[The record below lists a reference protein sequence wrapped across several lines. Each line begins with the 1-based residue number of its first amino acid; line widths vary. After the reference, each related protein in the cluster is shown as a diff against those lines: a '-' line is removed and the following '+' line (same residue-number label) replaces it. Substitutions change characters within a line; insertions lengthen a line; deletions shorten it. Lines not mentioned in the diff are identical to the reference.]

1 MFERFISRPVLATV
15 ISVILVILGVVGIY
29 QLSITRFPDI
39 APPSVA
45 VTASYPGASAET
57 VGRSVAPPL
66 EEAINGVENMTYM
79 TSTSANDG
87 SLSITVFF
95 KQGTNADQAAVN
107 VQNRVAQ
114 AASRLP
120 SEVNQIGIST
130 VKRQNSQIM
139 LINLASS
146 VKAYDQ
152 IFLQNYAK
160 INIVDDL
167 SRVPGVGQV
176 SVYGNL
182 DYSMRIW
189 LRPQQMAAYKVTPQ
203 EVSAAI
209 QSQNLEAAPGSFGEN
224 STEAM
229 QYVMKYK
236 GKNPYPG
243 DYEQIVIR
251 ANPDGTLLKLGD
263 IARVEFGAYRY
274 TVDTK
279 ANAQPAVVLA
289 VYQAPGSNANEVETG
304 LRKVLKK
311 VSTSFPEG
319 ISYAIPFSSK
329 KVVDESIEQV
339 EHTLIEAFLLVF
351 LVVFIFLQDL
361 RSTII
366 PAIAVPVAIIGTFF
380 FMNLFGF
387 SINVLTLFGLVL
399 AIGIVVDDAIV
410 VVEAVHAKMEQNHY
424 PSKAATVSA
433 MREITKAIVTITLVM
448 ASVFLPVGFLQGS
461 TGVFYRQFAFTL
473 AIAILISAVNA
484 LTLSPAL
491 CALFLHDLHQEGS
504 AGKHEKL
511 KRFGDF
517 GHRFFSG
524 FNTGFS
530 ALKRKYLGSLVFLIR
545 NKRLTFTL
553 LALMIGLSFWL
564 FKTMPTGF
572 IPDEDNGFVIVSVTL
587 PPGASFAR
595 TQIAMDRAANTL
607 RAMPAVQKVLSISGI
622 NVLSRSSSPS
632 SGLLFL
638 QLKDLKERGPDGNI
652 KKILATISKKL
663 SNREGSF
670 FALAQ
675 PTVPGF
681 STVGGLEFVL
691 QDRSGGSLEKFG
703 GIAQGFIGELMKRPE
718 IGFAFTTFKATFPQY
733 ELQVDNIKAGQLGV
747 NVRDLLTVLQAYY
760 GSMQVSDFNRFGKYY
775 RVVIQ
780 SESGDRSEPSS
791 LNSMFVKNSKGAMV
805 PVSSVITLKRVYGTE
820 SVDHFNLFNAISINA
835 VVKPGFSTG
844 QAIKA
849 VEEVSRTT
857 LPSGFTYDWKGQ
869 SREEIESTGGLLLIF
884 MLSVVF
890 VYFLLAALYESYL
903 LPLAVMFSI
912 PTGLLGVI
920 LGIKLAGIE
929 NNIYVQVAV
938 IMLIGLLAKNAILIV
953 EFALQRRVEGI
964 SLSAAA
970 IAGAKARL
978 RPILMTS
985 LAFIA
990 GLLPLLFVTGP
1001 TAQGNHSIGAAAIG
1015 GMFMGMVIGIFIVP
1029 VLFIAF
1035 QHLQERITGPASP
1048 IVEAGDLLDE
1058 VMQKEKDRLI
1068 QATML
1073 D

>member
-15 ISVILVILGVVGIY
+15 ISVILVILGFVGMT

-39 APPSVA
+39 APPSVS

-57 VGRSVAPPL
+57 IGRSVAPPL
-66 EEAINGVENMTYM
+66 EEAINGVENMNYM

-95 KQGTNADQAAVN
+95 KQGTNPDQAAVN

-114 AASRLP
+114 ATSRLP
-120 SEVNQIGIST
+120 AEVNQIGVTT

-139 LINLASS
+139 LINLTSGARQ
-146 VKAYDQ
+146 YDQ

-167 SRVPGVGQV
+167 ARVPGVGQV
-176 SVYGNL
+176 SVYGNM

-224 STEAM
+224 SSAPM

-243 DYEQIVIR
+243 DYEEIVIR
-251 ANPDGTLLKLGD
+251 ANPDGSLLKLGD

-279 ANAQPAVVLA
+279 ANGRPAVVLA
-289 VYQAPGSNANEVETG
+289 VYQAPGSNANKVETG
-304 LRKVLKK
+304 LRKVLEKASK
-311 VSTSFPEG
+311 SFPSG
-319 ISYAIPFSSK
+319 ISYSIPFSSK
-329 KVVDESIEQV
+329 KVVDESIAQV
-339 EHTLIEAFLLVF
+339 EHTLFEAFLLVF
-351 LVVFIFLQDL
+351 LVVFLFLQDL

-410 VVEAVHAKMEQNHY
+410 VVEAVHSKMELQHY
-424 PSKAATVSA
+424 QAKVATVSA
-433 MREITKAIVTITLVM
+433 MREITKAIITITLVM

-491 CALFLHDLHQEGS
+491 CALFLTNLHGS
-504 AGKHEKL
+504 DGKGKHEKL
-511 KRFGDF
+511 KKFGEF

-524 FNTGFS
+524 FNHGFD
-530 ALKRKYLGSLVFLIR
+530 ALKRNYLVSLVFLIR
-545 NKRLTFTL
+545 NKAMTL
-553 LALMIGLSFWL
+553 GVLGVMIAASFWL
-564 FKTMPTGF
+564 FKVMPTGF

-587 PPGASFAR
+587 PPGASFVR
-595 TQIAMDRAANTL
+595 TQAAMDKAAVTL
-607 RAMPAVQKVLSISGI
+607 RAMPAVQKVVSIAGI
-622 NVLSRSSSPS
+622 NILSRSSSPS

-638 QLKDLKERGPDGNI
+638 QLKDLKDRGKDGNI
-652 KKILATISKKL
+652 KKLLATMSKKL
-663 SNREGSF
+663 GAIKEGSF

-691 QDRSGGSLEKFG
+691 QDRSGGSLEKFNG
-703 GIAQGFIGELMKRPE
+703 VAQGFIGELMKRPE
-718 IGFAFTTFKATFPQY
+718 IGFAFTTFKVTYPQY
-733 ELQVDNIKAGQLGV
+733 ELLVDNVKAGQLGV
-747 NVRDLLTVLQAYY
+747 NVKDLLSVLQAYY
-760 GSMQVSDFNRFGKYY
+760 GSTQASDFNRFGKYY
-775 RVVIQ
+775 RVVMQ
-780 SESGDRSEPSS
+780 SEPGDRAEPSS
-791 LNSMFVKNSKGAMV
+791 LNGIFVKNASGEMV
-805 PVSSVITLKRVYGTE
+805 PVTSVISLKRVFGTE
-820 SVDHFNLFNAISINA
+820 SVDHFNLFNAISVNA

-849 VEEVSRTT
+849 VEAVSLTT
-857 LPSGFTYDWKGQ
+857 LPSGYTYDWKGQ
-869 SREEIESTGGLLLIF
+869 SREELESTGGLLFIF

-903 LPLAVMFSI
+903 LPFAVMFSI
-912 PTGLLGVI
+912 PTGLLGVFF
-920 LGIKLAGIE
+920 GIKLAGIE

-953 EFALQRRVEGI
+953 EFALQRRVEGR
-964 SLSAAA
+964 SLSASA

-990 GLLPLLFVTGP
+990 GLLPLLFVSGP

-1015 GMFMGMVIGIFIVP
+1015 GMFFGMVFGILVVP
-1029 VLFIAF
+1029 VLFILF
-1035 QHLQERITGPASP
+1035 QNLQERLTGVARP
-1048 IVEAGDLLDE
+1048 IVEAGELLEE
-1058 VMQKEKDRLI
+1058 VVNKVKEDAV
-1068 QATML
+1068 QPS
-1073 D
+1073 

>member
-15 ISVILVILGVVGIY
+15 ISVILVILGLVGMN

-39 APPSVA
+39 APPSVS

-66 EEAINGVENMTYM
+66 EEAINGVENMTYL

-95 KQGTNADQAAVN
+95 KQGTNPDQAAVN

-114 AASRLP
+114 ATSRLP
-120 SEVNQIGIST
+120 AEVNQIGVTT

-146 VKAYDQ
+146 VKQYDQ

-189 LRPQQMAAYKVTPQ
+189 LRPKQMAAYKVTPQ
-203 EVSAAI
+203 EVTAAI
-209 QSQNLEAAPGSFGEN
+209 QNQNLEAAPGSFGEN
-224 STEAM
+224 STQAM

-236 GKNPYPG
+236 GKNRYPG
-243 DYEQIVIR
+243 EYENIVIR
-251 ANPDGTLLKLGD
+251 SNADGTLLKLGD

-279 ANAQPAVVLA
+279 ANGEPAVVLA
-289 VYQAPGSNANEVETG
+289 VYQAPGSNANKVESG
-304 LRKVLKK
+304 LRKVLEK
-311 VSTSFPEG
+311 VSGSFPAG
-319 ISYAIPFSSK
+319 ITYAIPFSSK
-329 KVVDESIEQV
+329 KVVDESIDQV
-339 EHTLIEAFLLVF
+339 VHTLLEAFLLVF

-361 RSTII
+361 RSTLI

-410 VVEAVHAKMEQNHY
+410 VVEAVHAKMEQKHY
-424 PSKAATVSA
+424 PAKVATVSA

-448 ASVFLPVGFLQGS
+448 SSVFLPVGFLQGS

-491 CALFLHDLHQEGS
+491 CALFLTDLHQKDKHSKFGS
-504 AGKHEKL
+504 
-511 KRFGDF
+511 FGE
-517 GHRFFSG
+517 RFFTSFNAG
-524 FNTGFS
+524 FE
-530 ALKRKYLGSLVFLIR
+530 AMKRKYLGSLVFLIR
-545 NKRLTFTL
+545 HKRVTFL
-553 LALMIGLSFWL
+553 FLGVIIALSVWM

-587 PPGASFAR
+587 PPGASFMR
-595 TQIAMDRAANTL
+595 TQAAMDKAAVTL
-607 RAMPAVQKVLSISGI
+607 RTIPALQKVVSIAGI
-622 NVLSRSSSPS
+622 NILSRSSSPS
-632 SGLLFL
+632 SGLLFI
-638 QLKDLKERGPDGNI
+638 QLKDHKDRGADGNI
-652 KKILATISKKL
+652 KKILATISQKL

-681 STVGGLEFVL
+681 STVGGLELVL
-691 QDRSGGSLEKFG
+691 QDRSGGELNKFS
-703 GIAQGFIGELMKRPE
+703 GISKRFLDELMKRPE
-718 IGFAFTTFKATFPQY
+718 IGFAFTNFKSIYPQY
-733 ELQVDNIKAGQLGV
+733 ELEVDNVKAGQLGV
-747 NVRDLLTVLQAYY
+747 NVKEIMTVLQAYY
-760 GSMQVSDFNRFGKYY
+760 GSMQASDFNRFGKYY
-775 RVVIQ
+775 RVVMQ
-780 SESGDRSEPSS
+780 AEPDERSEPSS
-791 LNSMFVKNSKGAMV
+791 LNGIFVKNSRGDMV
-805 PVSSVITLKRVYGTE
+805 PVASVITLKRVYGTE

-835 VVKPGFSTG
+835 VIKPGFSTG

-849 VEEVSRTT
+849 VEEVSKST
-857 LPSGFTYDWKGQ
+857 LPSGYTYDWKGQ
-869 SREEIESTGGLLLIF
+869 SREEIESTGGLLFIF
-884 MLSVVF
+884 LLSILF

-912 PTGLLGVI
+912 PTGLLGVF

-953 EFALQRRVEGI
+953 EFALQRRVSG
-964 SLSAAA
+964 STLSAAA
-970 IAGAKARL
+970 IEGAKARL

-990 GLLPLLFVTGP
+990 GLLPLLFVSGP
-1001 TAQGNHSIGAAAIG
+1001 AAQGNHSIGAAAIG
-1015 GMFMGMVIGIFIVP
+1015 GMLVGMVLGIFIVP
-1029 VLFIAF
+1029 VLFVTF
-1035 QHLQERITGPASP
+1035 QYLQERITGVASP
-1048 IVEAGDLLDE
+1048 IVEAGELLDE
-1058 VMQKEKDRLI
+1058 VVKKEKEYSRQLS
-1068 QATML
+1068 
-1073 D
+1073 

>member
-15 ISVILVILGVVGIY
+15 ISVILVILGTVGIF
-29 QLSITRFPDI
+29 QLPITRFPDI
-39 APPSVA
+39 APPSV
-45 VTASYPGASAET
+45 VVSASYPGASAET

-95 KQGTNADQAAVN
+95 KQGTNADQASVN

-114 AASRLP
+114 ATSQLP
-120 SEVNQIGIST
+120 AEVNQIGIST

-139 LINLASS
+139 LINLASD
-146 VKAYDQ
+146 VKEHDQ

-209 QSQNLEAAPGSFGEN
+209 RSQNLEAAPGSFGEN
-224 STEAM
+224 SSEAM

-251 ANPDGTLLKLGD
+251 ANPDGTVLKLGD

-274 TVDTK
+274 TVDTR
-279 ANAQPAVVLA
+279 ANAQDAVVLA
-289 VYQAPGSNANEVETG
+289 VYQSPGSNANEVETG
-304 LRKVLKK
+304 LRKALQKA
-311 VSTSFPEG
+311 SASFPTG
-319 ISYAIPFSSK
+319 VKYSIPFSSK
-329 KVVDESIEQV
+329 KVVDESIQQV
-339 EHTLIEAFLLVF
+339 QHTLIEAFLLVF
-351 LVVFIFLQDL
+351 LVVFLFLQDF
-361 RSTII
+361 RSTLI
-366 PAIAVPVAIIGTFF
+366 PAIAVPVAIVGTFF

-410 VVEAVHAKMEQNHY
+410 VVEAVHSKIEQKHY
-424 PSKAATVSA
+424 PAKAATVSA
-433 MREITKAIVTITLVM
+433 MREITKAIITITLVM
-448 ASVFLPVGFLQGS
+448 SSVFLPVGFLQGS

-491 CALFLHDLHQEGS
+491 CAHFLRDLHQESSG
-504 AGKHEKL
+504 GKHEKL
-511 KRFGDF
+511 KKFGAF
-517 GHRFFSG
+517 GHRFFVA
-524 FNTGFS
+524 FNTGFE
-530 ALKRKYLGSLVFLIR
+530 ALKKKYIGSLVYLIR
-545 NKRLTFTL
+545 NKRISFTL
-553 LALMIGLSFWL
+553 LAVMIGLSFWL
-564 FKTMPTGF
+564 FKTLPTGF

-595 TQIAMDRAANTL
+595 TKETMDRAVVTL
-607 RAMPAVQKVLSISGI
+607 RKTMPALQKVISVAGI
-622 NVLSRSSSPS
+622 NILSRSSSPS
-632 SGLLFL
+632 SGLLFI
-638 QLKDLKERGPDGNI
+638 QLKDHKDRGPDGNI
-652 KKILATISKKL
+652 KTILATITKNL

-681 STVGGLEFVL
+681 SAVGGLEFVL
-691 QDRSGGSLEKFG
+691 QDRTGGRLDKFG
-703 GIAQGFIGELMKRPE
+703 NVAEGFLSELMKRPE

-733 ELQVDNIKAGQLGV
+733 ELQVDNIKAAQLGV
-747 NVRDLLTVLQAYY
+747 NVSDLLTVLQAYY
-760 GSMQVSDFNRFGKYY
+760 GSIQASDFNRFGKYY
-775 RVVIQ
+775 RVIMQ
-780 SESGDRSEPSS
+780 SESNDRAEPA
-791 LNSMFVKNSKGAMV
+791 SMQGIFVKNSRGEMV

-820 SVDHFNLFNAISINA
+820 SVDHFNLFNAISVNA

-849 VEEVSRTT
+849 VDEVSKTH
-857 LPSGFTYDWKGQ
+857 LPLGYSYDWKGQ
-869 SREEIESTGGLLLIF
+869 SREEIESSGGLILIF
-884 MLSVVF
+884 MLSIVF
-890 VYFLLAALYESYL
+890 VYFLLSGLFESYL
-903 LPLAVMFSI
+903 LPLAVMLSI
-912 PTGLLGVI
+912 PTGLLGVFC
-920 LGIKLAGIE
+920 GIKLAGIA

-953 EFALQRRVEGI
+953 EFALQRRIEGM
-964 SLSAAA
+964 SLSASA
-970 IAGAKARL
+970 ISGAKARL

-990 GLLPLLFVTGP
+990 GLLPLLFVSGP

-1015 GMFMGMVIGIFIVP
+1015 GMFMGMVLGVFIVP
-1029 VLFIAF
+1029 VLFIVF

-1048 IVEAGDLLDE
+1048 IVEAGDLLEE
-1058 VMQKEKDRLI
+1058 VLQHEQDRSVT
-1068 QATML
+1068 AS
-1073 D
+1073 

>member
-15 ISVILVILGVVGIY
+15 ISVILVILGTVGIF
-29 QLSITRFPDI
+29 QLPITRFPDI
-39 APPSVA
+39 APPSV
-45 VTASYPGASAET
+45 VVSASYPGASAET

-95 KQGTNADQAAVN
+95 KQGTNADQASVN

-114 AASRLP
+114 ATSQLP
-120 SEVNQIGIST
+120 AEVNQIGIST

-139 LINLASS
+139 LINLASD
-146 VKAYDQ
+146 VKEHDQ

-209 QSQNLEAAPGSFGEN
+209 RSQNLEAAPGSFGEN
-224 STEAM
+224 SSEAM

-251 ANPDGTLLKLGD
+251 ANPDGTVLKLGD

-274 TVDTK
+274 TVDTR
-279 ANAQPAVVLA
+279 ANAQDAVVLA
-289 VYQAPGSNANEVETG
+289 VYQSPGSNANEVETG
-304 LRKVLKK
+304 LRKALQKA
-311 VSTSFPEG
+311 STSFPTG
-319 ISYAIPFSSK
+319 VKYSIPFSSK
-329 KVVDESIEQV
+329 KVVDESIQQV
-339 EHTLIEAFLLVF
+339 QHTLIEAFLLVF
-351 LVVFIFLQDL
+351 LVVFLFLQDF
-361 RSTII
+361 RSTLI
-366 PAIAVPVAIIGTFF
+366 PAIAVPVAIVGTFF

-410 VVEAVHAKMEQNHY
+410 VVEAVHSKIEQKHY
-424 PSKAATVSA
+424 PAKAATVSA
-433 MREITKAIVTITLVM
+433 MREITKAIITITLVM
-448 ASVFLPVGFLQGS
+448 SSVFLPVGFLQGS

-491 CALFLHDLHQEGS
+491 CALFLRDLHQESSG
-504 AGKHEKL
+504 GKHEKL
-511 KRFGDF
+511 KKFGAF
-517 GHRFFSG
+517 GHRFFVA
-524 FNTGFS
+524 FNTGFE
-530 ALKRKYLGSLVFLIR
+530 ALKKKYIGSLVYLIR
-545 NKRLTFTL
+545 NKRISFTL
-553 LALMIGLSFWL
+553 LAVMIGLSFWL
-564 FKTMPTGF
+564 FKTLPTGF

-595 TQIAMDRAANTL
+595 TKETMDRAVVTL
-607 RAMPAVQKVLSISGI
+607 RKTMPALQKVISVAGI
-622 NVLSRSSSPS
+622 NILSRSSSPS
-632 SGLLFL
+632 SGLLFI
-638 QLKDLKERGPDGNI
+638 QLKDHKDRGPDGNI
-652 KKILATISKKL
+652 KTILATITKNL

-681 STVGGLEFVL
+681 SAVGGLEFVL
-691 QDRSGGSLEKFG
+691 QDRTGGRLDKFG
-703 GIAQGFIGELMKRPE
+703 NVAEGFLSELMKRPE

-733 ELQVDNIKAGQLGV
+733 ELQVDNIKAAQLGV
-747 NVRDLLTVLQAYY
+747 NVSDLLTVLQAYY
-760 GSMQVSDFNRFGKYY
+760 GSIQASDFNRFGKYY
-775 RVVIQ
+775 RVIMQ
-780 SESGDRSEPSS
+780 SESNDRAEPA
-791 LNSMFVKNSKGAMV
+791 SMQGIFVKNSRGEMV

-820 SVDHFNLFNAISINA
+820 SVDHFNLFNAISVNA

-849 VEEVSRTT
+849 VDEVSKTH
-857 LPSGFTYDWKGQ
+857 LPLGYSYDWKGQ
-869 SREEIESTGGLLLIF
+869 SREEIESSGGLILIF
-884 MLSVVF
+884 MLSIVF
-890 VYFLLAALYESYL
+890 VYFLLSGLFESYL
-903 LPLAVMFSI
+903 LPLAVMLSI
-912 PTGLLGVI
+912 PTGLLGVFC
-920 LGIKLAGIE
+920 GIKLAGIA

-953 EFALQRRVEGI
+953 EFALQRRIEGM
-964 SLSAAA
+964 SLSASA
-970 IAGAKARL
+970 ISGAKARL

-990 GLLPLLFVTGP
+990 GLLPLLFVSGP

-1015 GMFMGMVIGIFIVP
+1015 GMFMGMVLGVFIVP
-1029 VLFIAF
+1029 VLFIVF

-1048 IVEAGDLLDE
+1048 IVEAGNLLEE
-1058 VMQKEKDRLI
+1058 VLQHEQDRSVT
-1068 QATML
+1068 AS
-1073 D
+1073 

>member
-1 MFERFISRPVLATV
+1 MLERFISRPVLATV
-15 ISVILVILGVVGIY
+15 ISVILVILGLVGMT
-29 QLSITRFPDI
+29 QLPITRFPDI
-39 APPSVA
+39 APPSVN

-95 KQGTNADQAAVN
+95 KQGTNPDQAAVN

-114 AASRLP
+114 ATSRLP
-120 SEVNQIGIST
+120 AEVNQIGINT

-139 LINLASS
+139 LINLASDTG
-146 VKAYDQ
+146 AFDQ

-176 SVYGNL
+176 SVYGNM

-189 LRPQQMAAYKVTPQ
+189 LRPRQMAAYRVTPQ
-203 EVSAAI
+203 EVAAAI

-224 STEAM
+224 SSQPL
-229 QYVMKYK
+229 QYIMKYR
-236 GKNPYPG
+236 GKYPYPL

-251 ANPDGTLLKLGD
+251 ANADGSLLRLGD

-279 ANAQPAVVLA
+279 ANSKPAVVLA
-289 VYQAPGSNANEVETG
+289 VFQAPGSNANNVEIG
-304 LRKVLKK
+304 LRKVLEKAAL
-311 VSTSFPEG
+311 SFPAG
-319 ISYAIPFSSK
+319 ISYSIPYSAK
-329 KVVDESIEQV
+329 KVVDESISQV
-339 EHTLIEAFLLVF
+339 QHTLLEAFLLVF
-351 LVVFIFLQDL
+351 LVVFLFLQDL

-387 SINVLTLFGLVL
+387 SVNVLTLFGLVL

-410 VVEAVHAKMEQNHY
+410 VVEAVHAKMEQKEY
-424 PSKAATVSA
+424 PAKIATVSA
-433 MREITKAIVTITLVM
+433 MREITMAIITITLVM

-473 AIAILISAVNA
+473 AIAILISALNA

-491 CALFLHDLHQEGS
+491 CTLFLTNLHHADGS
-504 AGKHEKL
+504 PKHK
-511 KRFGDF
+511 KIRFLGDA
-517 GHRFFSG
+517 GHRFFAG
-524 FNTGFS
+524 FNKTFN
-530 ALKRKYLGSLVFLIR
+530 LFKRNYLSSLVYFLR
-545 NKRLTFTL
+545 NKVLTFVFL
-553 LALMIGLSFWL
+553 GLIIAVSFWI
-564 FKTMPTGF
+564 FKVTPTGF
-572 IPDEDNGFVIVSVTL
+572 IPEEDNGFVIVSATL

-595 TQIAMDRAANTL
+595 TKASMRRAETIL
-607 RAMPAVQKVLSISGI
+607 QSLPAVKKVISVAGI
-622 NVLSRSSSPS
+622 NILSRTSSPS

-638 QLKDLKERGPDGNI
+638 QLKDHNERGPDGNI
-652 KKILATISKKL
+652 KKLLPLISKKL
-663 SNREGSF
+663 SGGDGSF

-681 STVGGLEFVL
+681 STVSGLEFVL
-691 QDRSGGSLEKFG
+691 QDRSGGSLDKFG
-703 GIAQGFIGELMKRPE
+703 NVAQGFIGELMKHPE
-718 IGFAFTTFKATFPQY
+718 IGFAFTTFKATNPQY
-733 ELQVDNIKAGQLGV
+733 EIVVDNIKAGQLGV
-747 NVRDLLTVLQAYY
+747 NVRELMTVLQAYY
-760 GSMQVSDFNRFGKYY
+760 GSLQASDFNRFGKYY
-775 RVVIQ
+775 RVIIQ
-780 SESGDRSEPSS
+780 AEPGDRTDLAS
-791 LNSMFVKNSKGAMV
+791 LDGIFVKNASGEMV
-805 PVSSVITLKRVYGTE
+805 PVTSVVTLKRVYGTE
-820 SVDHFNLFNAISINA
+820 AVDHFNLFNAISINA
-835 VVKPGFSTG
+835 TVKPGFSTG

-849 VEEVSRTT
+849 VEEVAKAS
-857 LPSGFTYDWKGQ
+857 LPTGYTYDWKGQ
-869 SREEIESTGGLLLIF
+869 SREEIESTGGLLFIF
-884 MLSVVF
+884 LLSVVF
-890 VYFLLAALYESYL
+890 VYFLLAGLYESYL

-912 PTGLLGVI
+912 PTGLLGVFA
-920 LGIKLAGIE
+920 GIKLAGIE

-953 EFALQRRVEGI
+953 EFALQRRVAGK

-970 IAGAKARL
+970 IEGAKARL

-985 LAFIA
+985 MAFVA

-1001 TAQGNHSIGAAAIG
+1001 AAQGNHSIGAAAIG
-1015 GMFMGMVIGIFIVP
+1015 GMFIGMVLGIFVVP
-1029 VLFIAF
+1029 VLFVTF
-1035 QHLQERITGPASP
+1035 QSLQERFTGPATP
-1048 IVEAGDLLDE
+1048 IVEAGILLDE
-1058 VMQKEKDRLI
+1058 VLKGENERSAMK
-1068 QATML
+1068 
-1073 D
+1073 

>member
-1 MFERFISRPVLATV
+1 MFERFISRPVLSTV
-15 ISVILVILGVVGIY
+15 ISVILVILGVVGMT

-39 APPSVA
+39 APPSVS
-45 VTASYPGASAET
+45 VSASYPGASAET

-66 EEAINGVENMTYM
+66 EESINGVENMTYM

-87 SLSITVFF
+87 SLSINVFF

-120 SEVNQIGIST
+120 AEVNQIGVST

-139 LINLASS
+139 LINLVSK
-146 VKAYDQ
+146 VKQYDQ
-152 IFLQNYAK
+152 TFLQNYAK

-167 SRVPGVGQV
+167 ARVPGVGQV
-176 SVYGNL
+176 SVYGNM

-189 LRPQQMAAYKVTPQ
+189 LKPQQMAAYGVNPQ
-203 EVSAAI
+203 EVAVAI
-209 QSQNLEAAPGSFGEN
+209 QSQNLEAAPGSFGEQ
-224 STEAM
+224 SGEAM
-229 QYVMKYK
+229 QFVMKYK

-243 DYEQIVIR
+243 DYEQMVIR
-251 ANPDGTLLKLGD
+251 ANPDGSLLKLGD

-274 TVDTK
+274 TVKSK
-279 ANAQPAVVLA
+279 ANGETSVVMAVF
-289 VYQAPGSNANEVETG
+289 QAPGSNANKVETE
-304 LRKVLKK
+304 LRKVLEKA
-311 VSTSFPEG
+311 SRSLPTG
-319 ISYAIPFSSK
+319 IEYSIPYSSK

-339 EHTLIEAFLLVF
+339 QHTLIEAFLLVF

-410 VVEAVHAKMEQNHY
+410 VVEAVHAKMEQKHY
-424 PSKAATVSA
+424 PAKVATVAA
-433 MREITKAIVTITLVM
+433 MREITTAIITITLVM

-491 CALFLHDLHQEGS
+491 CALFLTNLHGEGKS
-504 AGKHEKL
+504 RRHERFGGMG
-511 KRFGDF
+511 KRFF
-517 GHRFFSG
+517 TG
-524 FNTGFS
+524 FNAGFES
-530 ALKRKYLGSLVFLIR
+530 VKRRYLGSLVYLIR
-545 NKRLTFTL
+545 NKRLTFAV
-553 LALMIGLSFWL
+553 LAAIIAVSFWM
-564 FKTMPTGF
+564 FKVTPTGF
-572 IPDEDNGFVIVSVTL
+572 IPDEDNGFVIVSVTM
-587 PPGASFAR
+587 PPGASLNR
-595 TQIAMDRAANTL
+595 TQAAMGKAEGYL
-607 RAMPAVQKVLSISGI
+607 RSMPSVEKVITVAGI
-622 NVLSRSSSPS
+622 NILSRSSSPG
-632 SGLLFL
+632 SGLLFV
-638 QLKDLKERGPDGNI
+638 QLKDLDERGGQRNI
-652 KKILATISKKL
+652 KDILGTVTKKL
-663 SNREGSF
+663 GSIKEGSF
-670 FALAQ
+670 FALAM

-691 QDRSGGSLEKFG
+691 QDRGGGSLEKFS
-703 GIAQGFIGELMKRPE
+703 GIAQNFIGELMKRPE
-718 IGFAFTTFKATFPQY
+718 IGFAFSTFKATYPQY
-733 ELQVDNIKAGQLGV
+733 ELVVDNVKAGQLGV
-747 NVRDLLTVLQAYY
+747 NVRELFTVLQAYY
-760 GSMQVSDFNRFGKYY
+760 GSVQASDFNRFGKYY
-775 RVVIQ
+775 RVIMQ
-780 SESGDRSEPSS
+780 AEPGDRTDPSS
-791 LNSMFVKNSKGAMV
+791 MNGIYIRNAGGEMV
-805 PVSSVITLKRVYGTE
+805 PVSSLITLKRVYGTE
-820 SVDHFNLFNAISINA
+820 AVDHFNLFNAISVNA

-849 VEEVSRTT
+849 VEEVSRTA
-857 LPSGFTYDWKGQ
+857 LPTGYTYDWKGQ
-869 SREEIESTGGLLLIF
+869 SREELESTGGLLFIF
-884 MLSVVF
+884 LLSVVF

-903 LPLAVMFSI
+903 LPLAVMLSI
-912 PTGLLGVI
+912 PTGLIGVF

-953 EFALQRRVEGI
+953 EFALQRRVAGK

-970 IAGAKARL
+970 IEGAKARI

-990 GLLPLLFVTGP
+990 GLLPLLFVSGP
-1001 TAQGNHSIGAAAIG
+1001 AAQGNHSIGAAAIG
-1015 GMFMGMVIGIFIVP
+1015 GMFVGMVLGILVVP
-1029 VLFIAF
+1029 PLFVAF
-1035 QHLQERITGPASP
+1035 QSLQERFTGPAAK
-1048 IVEAGDLLDE
+1048 IVEAGTLLE
-1058 VMQKEKDRLI
+1058 EETEERMKYEG
-1068 QATML
+1068 
-1073 D
+1073 

>member
-15 ISVILVILGVVGIY
+15 ISILLVILGLVGIN

-87 SLSITVFF
+87 SLSIAVFF

-146 VKAYDQ
+146 VKAFDQ
-152 IFLQNYAK
+152 TFLQNYAK

-189 LRPQQMAAYKVTPQ
+189 LRPQQMAAYGVTPQ
-203 EVSAAI
+203 EVAAAI

-224 STEAM
+224 SSEVM

-251 ANPDGTLLKLGD
+251 ANPDGSLLRLGD

-279 ANAQPAVVLA
+279 ANGQASVVLA
-289 VYQAPGSNANEVETG
+289 VYQAPGSNANKVETG
-304 LRKVLKK
+304 LRKVLEKA
-311 VSTSFPEG
+311 SASFPSG
-319 ISYAIPFSSK
+319 VTYAIPYSSK

-339 EHTLIEAFLLVF
+339 IHTLVEAFLLVF

-361 RSTII
+361 RSTLI

-410 VVEAVHAKMEQNHY
+410 VVEAVHAKMEQKHY
-424 PSKAATVSA
+424 PSKVATVSA
-433 MREITKAIVTITLVM
+433 MREITTAIVTITMVM
-448 ASVFLPVGFLQGS
+448 ASVFLPVGFLEGS

-491 CALFLHDLHQEGS
+491 CALFLTNLHDADDEGNHAKS
-504 AGKHEKL
+504 KK
-511 KRFGDF
+511 FGDI
-517 GHRFFSG
+517 GHRFFTAFNAG
-524 FNTGFS
+524 FDGM
-530 ALKRKYLGSLVFLIR
+530 KRKYLGSIIFLIR

-553 LALMIGLSFWL
+553 LGVMVAVSALL
-564 FKTMPTGF
+564 FKTTPTGF
-572 IPDEDNGFVIVSVTL
+572 IPDEDNGFVIVSVTM
-587 PPGASFAR
+587 PPGSSFTR
-595 TQIAMDRAANTL
+595 TRGVMDKAAATL
-607 RAMPAVQKVLSISGI
+607 QTVPAVQKVLSISGI

-638 QLKDLKERGPDGNI
+638 QLKDLKDRGPDGQI
-652 KKILATISKKL
+652 KKVLGTINKKL
-663 SNREGSF
+663 AGGEASF

-681 STVGGLEFVL
+681 STVSGLEFVL
-691 QDRSGGSLEKFG
+691 QDRSGGPLDKFG
-703 GIAQGFIGELMKRPE
+703 NIAQGFIGELMKRPE
-718 IGFAFTTFKATFPQY
+718 IGFAFTTFKATNPQY
-733 ELQVDNIKAGQLGV
+733 ELVVDNIKAGQLGV
-747 NVRDLLTVLQAYY
+747 NVRELLSVLQAYY
-760 GSMQVSDFNRFGKYY
+760 GSMQASDFNRFGKYY
-775 RVVIQ
+775 RVMMQ
-780 SESGDRSEPSS
+780 SEPGDRAEAAS
-791 LNSMFVKNSKGAMV
+791 LNGIFVKNAAGSMV
-805 PVSSVITLKRVYGTE
+805 PVSSLITLKRVYGTE
-820 SVDHFNLFNAISINA
+820 AVDHFNLFNAISINA
-835 VVKPGFSTG
+835 TVKPGFSTG

-849 VEEVSRTT
+849 VEGVAKTS
-857 LPSGFTYDWKGQ
+857 LPSGYTYDWKGQ
-869 SREEIESTGGLLLIF
+869 SREELESSGGQLFIF
-884 MLSVVF
+884 ALSIIF

-912 PTGLLGVI
+912 PTGLLGVF
-920 LGIKLAGIE
+920 LGIKMAGID

-953 EFALQRRVEGI
+953 EFALQRRVAGS
-964 SLSAAA
+964 SLAAAA
-970 IAGAKARL
+970 IEGARARL

-985 LAFIA
+985 LAFVA
-990 GLLPLLFVTGP
+990 GLLPLMFVSGP
-1001 TAQGNHSIGAAAIG
+1001 AALGNHSIGAAAIG
-1015 GMFMGMVIGIFIVP
+1015 GMFFGMVLGIFIIP
-1029 VLFIAF
+1029 VLFITF
-1035 QHLQERITGPASP
+1035 QSLQERITGPAAA
-1048 IVEAGDLLDE
+1048 IVEAGVLLDE
-1058 VMQKEKDRLI
+1058 VADKEKERKGS
-1068 QATML
+1068 AS
-1073 D
+1073 

>member
-15 ISVILVILGVVGIY
+15 ISVILVILGLVGMN
-29 QLSITRFPDI
+29 QLAITRFPDI
-39 APPSVA
+39 APPSVS

-79 TSTSANDG
+79 ISTSANDG

-95 KQGTNADQAAVN
+95 KQGTNPDQAAVN
-107 VQNRVAQ
+107 VQNRVSQ
-114 AASRLP
+114 ATSRLP
-120 SEVNQIGIST
+120 AEVNQIGVST

-139 LINLASS
+139 LINLASTLPQ
-146 VKAYDQ
+146 YDT

-189 LRPQQMAAYKVTPQ
+189 LRPKQMAAYKVTPQ
-203 EVSAAI
+203 EVAAAI

-224 STEAM
+224 SGQAM

-236 GKNPYPG
+236 GKNRYPG
-243 DYEQIVIR
+243 EYENIVIR
-251 ANPDGTLLKLGD
+251 SNPDGSLLKLGD

-274 TVDTK
+274 SVNTK
-279 ANAQPAVVLA
+279 ANGEPAVVLA
-289 VYQAPGSNANEVETG
+289 VFQAPGSNANKVEIG
-304 LRKVLKK
+304 LRKALEK
-311 VSTSFPEG
+311 VSTSFPTG
-319 ISYAIPFSSK
+319 ITYSIPYSSK
-329 KVVDESIEQV
+329 KVVDESINQV
-339 EHTLIEAFLLVF
+339 IHTLIEAFLLVF

-361 RSTII
+361 RSTLI

-410 VVEAVHAKMEQNHY
+410 VVEAVHAKMEQKRY
-424 PSKAATVSA
+424 PAKVATVSA

-448 ASVFLPVGFLQGS
+448 SSVFLPVGFLEGS

-491 CALFLHDLHQEGS
+491 CALFLTNLHNPDG
-504 AGKHEKL
+504 AAHHHKF
-511 KRFGDF
+511 KRFGGF
-517 GHRFFSG
+517 GERFFTS
-524 FNTGFS
+524 FNASFE

-545 NKRLTFTL
+545 HKRLTFG
-553 LALMIGLSFWL
+553 ALGLVIAISFWM

-572 IPDEDNGFVIVSVTL
+572 IPDEDNGVVIVSVTL
-587 PPGASFAR
+587 PPGASLMR
-595 TQIAMDRAANTL
+595 TQVAMDNAAATMRTL
-607 RAMPAVQKVLSISGI
+607 PEVKKVLSIAGI
-622 NVLSRSSSPS
+622 NILTRSSSPS
-632 SGLLFL
+632 SGLLFI
-638 QLKDLKERGPDGNI
+638 QLKDHKERGSDGHI
-652 KKILATISKKL
+652 KKVLATISKKL

-691 QDRSGGSLEKFG
+691 QDRSGGDLEKFG
-703 GIAQGFIGELMKRPE
+703 TISKEFLDALMQRPE
-718 IGFAFTTFKATFPQY
+718 IGFAFTNFKATYPQY
-733 ELQVDNIKAGQLGV
+733 ELEVDNAKAGQLGV
-747 NVRDLLTVLQAYY
+747 NIKELMSVLQAYY
-760 GSMQVSDFNRFGKYY
+760 GSMQASDFNRFGKYY
-775 RVVIQ
+775 RVVMQ
-780 SESGDRSEPSS
+780 AEPTERTEPSS
-791 LNSMFVKNSKGAMV
+791 LNGVFVKNSRGDMV
-805 PVSSVITLKRVYGTE
+805 PVASVISLKRVYGTE

-849 VEEVSRTT
+849 VEEVSQST
-857 LPSGFTYDWKGQ
+857 LPAGYTYDWKGQ
-869 SREEIESTGGLLLIF
+869 SREEIESTGGLLFIF
-884 MLSVVF
+884 LLSIIF

-903 LPLAVMFSI
+903 LPFAVMLSI
-912 PTGLLGVI
+912 PTGLLGVF

-953 EFALQRRVEGI
+953 EFALQRRVAG
-964 SLSAAA
+964 STLSAAA
-970 IAGAKARL
+970 IEGAKARL

-990 GLLPLLFVTGP
+990 GLLPLLFVSGP
-1001 TAQGNHSIGAAAIG
+1001 AAQGNHSIGAAAIG
-1015 GMFMGMVIGIFIVP
+1015 GMLVGMVLGIFVVP
-1029 VLFIAF
+1029 VLFVTF
-1035 QHLQERITGPASP
+1035 QYLQERITGKATP
-1048 IVEAGDLLDE
+1048 IVEAGELLDE
-1058 VMQKEKDRLI
+1058 VLRKESEQQRQLS
-1068 QATML
+1068 
-1073 D
+1073 

>member
-15 ISVILVILGVVGIY
+15 ISVILVILGTVGIF
-29 QLSITRFPDI
+29 QLPITRFPDI
-39 APPSVA
+39 APPSV
-45 VTASYPGASAET
+45 VVSASSPGASAET

-95 KQGTNADQAAVN
+95 KQGTNADQASVN

-114 AASRLP
+114 ATSQLP
-120 SEVNQIGIST
+120 AEVNQIGIST

-139 LINLASS
+139 LINLASD
-146 VKAYDQ
+146 VKEHDQ

-209 QSQNLEAAPGSFGEN
+209 RSQNLEAAPGSFGEN
-224 STEAM
+224 SSEAM

-251 ANPDGTLLKLGD
+251 ANPDGTVLKLGD

-274 TVDTK
+274 TVDTR
-279 ANAQPAVVLA
+279 ANAQDAVVLA
-289 VYQAPGSNANEVETG
+289 VYQSPGSNANEVETG
-304 LRKVLKK
+304 LRKALQKA
-311 VSTSFPEG
+311 STSFPTG
-319 ISYAIPFSSK
+319 VKYSIPFSSK
-329 KVVDESIEQV
+329 KVVDESIQQV
-339 EHTLIEAFLLVF
+339 QHTLIEAFLLVF
-351 LVVFIFLQDL
+351 LVVFLFLQDF
-361 RSTII
+361 RSTLI
-366 PAIAVPVAIIGTFF
+366 PAIAVPVAIVGTFF

-410 VVEAVHAKMEQNHY
+410 VVEAVHSKIEQKHY
-424 PSKAATVSA
+424 PAKAATVSA
-433 MREITKAIVTITLVM
+433 MREITKAIITITLVM
-448 ASVFLPVGFLQGS
+448 SSVFLPVGFLQGS

-491 CALFLHDLHQEGS
+491 CALFLRDLHQESSG
-504 AGKHEKL
+504 GKHEKL
-511 KRFGDF
+511 KKFLAF
-517 GHRFFSG
+517 CHLFFVD
-524 FNTGFS
+524 FNTVFE
-530 ALKRKYLGSLVFLIR
+530 ALKKKYIGSLVYLIR
-545 NKRLTFTL
+545 NKRISFTL
-553 LALMIGLSFWL
+553 LAVMIGLSFWL
-564 FKTMPTGF
+564 FKTLPTGF

-595 TQIAMDRAANTL
+595 TKETMDRAVVTL
-607 RAMPAVQKVLSISGI
+607 RKTMPALQKVISVAGI
-622 NVLSRSSSPS
+622 NILSRSSSPS
-632 SGLLFL
+632 SGLLFI
-638 QLKDLKERGPDGNI
+638 QLKDHKDRGPDGNI
-652 KKILATISKKL
+652 KTILATITKNL

-681 STVGGLEFVL
+681 SAVGGLEFVL
-691 QDRSGGSLEKFG
+691 QDRTGGRLDKFG
-703 GIAQGFIGELMKRPE
+703 NVAEGFLSELMKRPE

-733 ELQVDNIKAGQLGV
+733 ELQVDNIKAAQLGV
-747 NVRDLLTVLQAYY
+747 NVSDLLTVLQAYY
-760 GSMQVSDFNRFGKYY
+760 GSIQASDFNRFGKYY
-775 RVVIQ
+775 RVIMQ
-780 SESGDRSEPSS
+780 SESNDRAEPA
-791 LNSMFVKNSKGAMV
+791 SMQGIFVKNSRGEMV

-820 SVDHFNLFNAISINA
+820 SVDHFNLFNAISVNA

-849 VEEVSRTT
+849 VDEVSKTH
-857 LPSGFTYDWKGQ
+857 LPLGYSYDWKGQ
-869 SREEIESTGGLLLIF
+869 SREEIESSGGLILIF
-884 MLSVVF
+884 MLSIVF
-890 VYFLLAALYESYL
+890 VYFLLSGLFESYL
-903 LPLAVMFSI
+903 LPLAVMLSI
-912 PTGLLGVI
+912 PTGLLGVFC
-920 LGIKLAGIE
+920 GIKLAGIA

-953 EFALQRRVEGI
+953 EFALQRRIEGM
-964 SLSAAA
+964 SLSASA
-970 IAGAKARL
+970 ISGAKARL

-990 GLLPLLFVTGP
+990 GLLPLLFVSGP

-1015 GMFMGMVIGIFIVP
+1015 GMFMGMVLGVFIVP
-1029 VLFIAF
+1029 VLFIVF

-1048 IVEAGDLLDE
+1048 IVEAGNLLEE
-1058 VMQKEKDRLI
+1058 VLQHEQDRSVT
-1068 QATML
+1068 AS
-1073 D
+1073 

>member
-15 ISVILVILGVVGIY
+15 ISVILVILGTVGIF
-29 QLSITRFPDI
+29 QLPITRFPDI
-39 APPSVA
+39 APPSV
-45 VTASYPGASAET
+45 VVSASYPGASAET

-95 KQGTNADQAAVN
+95 KQGTNADQASVN

-114 AASRLP
+114 ATSQLP
-120 SEVNQIGIST
+120 AEVNQIGIST

-139 LINLASS
+139 LINLASD
-146 VKAYDQ
+146 VKEHDQ

-209 QSQNLEAAPGSFGEN
+209 RSQNLEAAPGSFGEN
-224 STEAM
+224 SSEAM

-251 ANPDGTLLKLGD
+251 ANPDGTVLKLGD

-274 TVDTK
+274 TVDTR
-279 ANAQPAVVLA
+279 ANAQDAVVLA
-289 VYQAPGSNANEVETG
+289 VYQSPGSNANEVETG
-304 LRKVLKK
+304 LRKALQKA
-311 VSTSFPEG
+311 SASFPTG
-319 ISYAIPFSSK
+319 VKYSIPFSSK
-329 KVVDESIEQV
+329 KVVDESIQQV
-339 EHTLIEAFLLVF
+339 QHTLIEAFLLVF
-351 LVVFIFLQDL
+351 LVVFLFLQDF
-361 RSTII
+361 RSTLI
-366 PAIAVPVAIIGTFF
+366 PAIAVPVAIVGTFF

-410 VVEAVHAKMEQNHY
+410 VVEAVHSKIEQKHY
-424 PSKAATVSA
+424 PAKAATVSA
-433 MREITKAIVTITLVM
+433 MREITKAIITITLVM
-448 ASVFLPVGFLQGS
+448 SSVFLPVGFLQGS

-484 LTLSPAL
+484 LTLSPTL
-491 CALFLHDLHQEGS
+491 CALFLQDLHQESSG
-504 AGKHEKL
+504 GKHEKL
-511 KRFGDF
+511 KKFGAF
-517 GHRFFSG
+517 GHRFFVA
-524 FNTGFS
+524 FNTGFE
-530 ALKRKYLGSLVFLIR
+530 ALKKKYIGSLVYLIR
-545 NKRLTFTL
+545 NKRISFTL
-553 LALMIGLSFWL
+553 LAVMIGLSFWL
-564 FKTMPTGF
+564 FKTLPTGF

-587 PPGASFAR
+587 SPGASFAR
-595 TQIAMDRAANTL
+595 TKETMDRAVVTL
-607 RAMPAVQKVLSISGI
+607 RKTMPALQKVISVAGI
-622 NVLSRSSSPS
+622 NILSRSSSPS
-632 SGLLFL
+632 SGLLFI
-638 QLKDLKERGPDGNI
+638 QLKDHKDRGPDGNI
-652 KKILATISKKL
+652 KTILATITKNL

-681 STVGGLEFVL
+681 SAVGGLEFVL
-691 QDRSGGSLEKFG
+691 QDRTGGRLDKFG
-703 GIAQGFIGELMKRPE
+703 NVAEGFLSELMKRPE

-733 ELQVDNIKAGQLGV
+733 ELQVDNIKAAQLGV
-747 NVRDLLTVLQAYY
+747 NVSDLLTVLQAYY
-760 GSMQVSDFNRFGKYY
+760 GSIQASDFNRFGKYY
-775 RVVIQ
+775 RVIMQ
-780 SESGDRSEPSS
+780 SESNDRAEPA
-791 LNSMFVKNSKGAMV
+791 SMQGIFVKNSRGEMV

-820 SVDHFNLFNAISINA
+820 SVDHFNLFNAISVNA

-849 VEEVSRTT
+849 VDEVSKTH
-857 LPSGFTYDWKGQ
+857 LPLGYSYDWKGQ
-869 SREEIESTGGLLLIF
+869 SREEIESSGGLILIF
-884 MLSVVF
+884 MLSIVF
-890 VYFLLAALYESYL
+890 VYFLLSGLFESYL
-903 LPLAVMFSI
+903 LPLAVMLSI
-912 PTGLLGVI
+912 PTGLLGVFC
-920 LGIKLAGIE
+920 GIKLAGIA

-953 EFALQRRVEGI
+953 EFALQRRIEGM
-964 SLSAAA
+964 SLSASA
-970 IAGAKARL
+970 ISGAKARL

-990 GLLPLLFVTGP
+990 GLLPLLFVSGP

-1015 GMFMGMVIGIFIVP
+1015 GMFMGMVLGVFIVP
-1029 VLFIAF
+1029 VLFIVF

-1048 IVEAGDLLDE
+1048 IVEAGDLLEE
-1058 VMQKEKDRLI
+1058 VLQHEQDRSVT
-1068 QATML
+1068 AS
-1073 D
+1073 

>member
-15 ISVILVILGVVGIY
+15 ISVILVILGIVGMT

-39 APPSVA
+39 APPSVS
-45 VTASYPGASAET
+45 VSASYPGASAET

-66 EEAINGVENMTYM
+66 EEALNGVENMNYM

-95 KQGTNADQAAVN
+95 KQGTNPDQAAVN

-114 AASRLP
+114 ATSRLP
-120 SEVNQIGIST
+120 AEVNQIGVST

-139 LINLASS
+139 LINLSS
-146 VKAYDQ
+146 RLKQYNQ
-152 IFLQNYAK
+152 TFLQNYAK

-189 LRPQQMAAYKVTPQ
+189 LRPQQMAAYKVNPQ

-224 STEAM
+224 SSQAM

-236 GKNPYPG
+236 GKYPYPG

-251 ANPDGTLLKLGD
+251 ANPDGSLLRLGD

-279 ANAQPAVVLA
+279 ANGESAVVLA
-289 VYQAPGSNANEVETG
+289 VFQSPGSNANKVETG
-304 LRKVLKK
+304 LRKVLEKE
-311 VSTSFPEG
+311 SASFPAG
-319 ISYAIPFSSK
+319 IDYSIPFSSK
-329 KVVDESIEQV
+329 KVVDESIVQV

-351 LVVFIFLQDL
+351 LVVFLFLQDL

-410 VVEAVHAKMEQNHY
+410 VVEAVHAKMEQKNY
-424 PSKAATVSA
+424 PAKIATVSA
-433 MREITKAIVTITLVM
+433 MREITTAIVTITLVM
-448 ASVFLPVGFLQGS
+448 ASVFLPVGFLHGS

-491 CALFLHDLHQEGS
+491 CALFLTNLHDEGGS
-504 AGKHEKL
+504 AKHKKL
-511 KRFGDF
+511 KKFGDA
-517 GHRFFSG
+517 GHRFFTG
-524 FNTGFS
+524 FNTGFDV
-530 ALKRKYLGSLVFLIR
+530 LKRKYLSSLVFLIR
-545 NKRLTFTL
+545 NKSITFGL
-553 LALMIGLSFWL
+553 LGLMVALSFWM
-564 FKTMPTGF
+564 FKTTPTGF
-572 IPDEDNGFVIVSVTL
+572 IPDEDNGFVIVSVSL
-587 PPGASFAR
+587 PPGASFSR
-595 TQIAMDRAANTL
+595 TRIAMDSAAATL
-607 RAMPAVQKVLSISGI
+607 RSMQAVKKVVSVAGI
-622 NVLSRSSSPS
+622 NILSRSSSPS
-632 SGLLFL
+632 AGLLFL
-638 QLKDLKERGPDGNI
+638 QLREPKDRGPDGNI
-652 KKILATISKKL
+652 KKLLASISRNL
-663 SNREGSF
+663 AGREGSF

-681 STVGGLEFVL
+681 STVSGLEFVL
-691 QDRSGGSLEKFG
+691 QDRSGGTLEKLSG
-703 GIAQGFIGELMKRPE
+703 VAQGFIGELMKRPE
-718 IGFAFTTFKATFPQY
+718 IGFAFTNFKVTHPQY
-733 ELQVDNIKAGQLGV
+733 ELVVDNVKAGQLGV
-747 NVRDLLTVLQAYY
+747 NVRELLTVLQAYY
-760 GSMQVSDFNRFGKYY
+760 GSVQASDFNRFGKYY
-775 RVVIQ
+775 RVMMQ
-780 SESGDRSEPSS
+780 SEPSERAVPAS
-791 LNSMFVKNSKGAMV
+791 LNGIFVKNSRGDMV
-805 PVSSVITLKRVYGTE
+805 PVTSVITLKRVYGTE
-820 SVDHFNLFNAISINA
+820 TVDHFNLFNAISVNA

-849 VEEVSRTT
+849 VEAVSRTS
-857 LPSGFTYDWKGQ
+857 LPSGYTYDWKGQ
-869 SREEIESTGGLLLIF
+869 SREEIESTGGLLFIF

-912 PTGLLGVI
+912 PTGLIGVFA
-920 LGIKLAGIE
+920 GIKLAGIE

-953 EFALQRRVEGI
+953 EFALQRRVAGR
-964 SLSAAA
+964 SLSASA
-970 IAGAKARL
+970 IEGAKARL

-985 LAFIA
+985 LAFVA
-990 GLLPLLFVTGP
+990 GLLPLLFVSGP
-1001 TAQGNHSIGAAAIG
+1001 AAQGNHSIGAAAIG
-1015 GMFMGMVIGIFIVP
+1015 GMFVGMVLGIFVVP
-1029 VLFIAF
+1029 VLFIVF
-1035 QHLQERITGPASP
+1035 QHLQERFTGPAGP
-1048 IVEAGDLLDE
+1048 VVEAGELLE
-1058 VMQKEKDRLI
+1058 ELLGNEKD
-1068 QATML
+1068 APKAS
-1073 D
+1073 